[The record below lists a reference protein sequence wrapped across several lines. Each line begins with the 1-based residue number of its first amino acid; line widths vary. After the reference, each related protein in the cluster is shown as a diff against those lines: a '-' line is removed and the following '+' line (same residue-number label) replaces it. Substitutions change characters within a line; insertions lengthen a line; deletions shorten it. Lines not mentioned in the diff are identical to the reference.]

1 MAVDVIAERAVYHDI
16 EASGILNP
24 FNKNNKLLDKNKV
37 QNILKKY
44 GIFKNINNLELYQEA
59 MIHESYT
66 KAHISEICLRDNVT
80 IVENPDGCV
89 LLQNSSYERLEFLGD
104 AILETIIVSYLF
116 NRFPDQSEG
125 FLASLKVSL
134 VNRNILARL
143 AKHIGLDE
151 FIIMSKTLDDLQHA
165 RQDIKILCDVFE
177 AFIAAICIDFNSD
190 RISSSFLSGMGY
202 QVAELFVINLIEDE
216 SSRIDI
222 TQFILNDANYKDQ
235 LVKYMKRTRQT
246 TQPLEFK
253 VVKAEG
259 MGSHKE
265 ITINVIMRNGT
276 TIEVL
281 GRGISNTHKLAEQNA
296 SKDALEKLGIL

>member
-1 MAVDVIAERAVYHDI
+1 MAEYIAERAVAHDI
-16 EASGILNP
+16 DAGGFLNP
-24 FNKNNKLLDKNKV
+24 FNKNNKMLDKNKV

-66 KAHISEICLRDNVT
+66 KAHISEICLRDNVA

-89 LLQNSSYERLEFLGD
+89 LLRNTSYERLEFLGD
-104 AILETIIVSYLF
+104 AILDSIVVSYLF

-125 FLASLKVSL
+125 FLASIKVSL

-165 RQDIKILCDVFE
+165 RQDSKILCDVFE
-177 AFIAAICIDFNSD
+177 AFIAAICIDFNAD
-190 RISSSFLSGMGY
+190 RIGGSFISGMGY
-202 QVAELFVINLIEDE
+202 QVAELFIINLIEDE
-216 SSRIDI
+216 NSRIDM

-246 TQPLEFK
+246 AQPLEFK
-253 VVKAEG
+253 MVKAEG

-265 ITINVIMRNGT
+265 MTVHVIMRNGSNME
-276 TIEVL
+276 IL
-281 GRGISNTHKLAEQNA
+281 GRGMGNTHKLAEQNA
-296 SKDALEKLGIL
+296 SKDALEKLGII